1 MVAHDLGELAAVD
14 ARGPAELLFGFAEVA
29 QEQVDFGGSEVAGV
43 DLDVL
48 LPVELEVL
56 AAVVEE
62 VADGMGLASRQDV
75 VVRFVLLEHHPHSLD
90 IILGVAPVAFGIE
103 VAEVKLF
110 LQAELD
116 PGQGSGDFAGHER
129 LAAAG

>member
-1 MVAHDLGELAAVD
+1 M
-14 ARGPAELLFGFAEVA
+14 FGFAVVA
-29 QEQVDFGGSEVAGV
+29 QEEVDFGGAEVAGV

-48 LPVELEVL
+48 LPVELQVL

-62 VADGMGLASRQDV
+62 VANRMRFAGRQDV
-75 VVRFVLLEHHPHSLD
+75 VVRLVLLEHHPHSLD
-90 IILGVAPVAFGIE
+90 VILGVTPVTLGVE
-103 VAEVKLF
+103 VAEVELV

-129 LAAAG
+129 LAAAR